1 MGEYHLGLFVNRIR
15 HGSLGMRLPES
26 EAARIPTLIYGTVEG
41 VIGVLASLPQDQF
54 AVLQRLQ
61 TALNKV
67 RGDQPIGGQGSG

>member
-1 MGEYHLGLFVNRIR
+1 
-15 HGSLGMRLPES
+15 MRLPES